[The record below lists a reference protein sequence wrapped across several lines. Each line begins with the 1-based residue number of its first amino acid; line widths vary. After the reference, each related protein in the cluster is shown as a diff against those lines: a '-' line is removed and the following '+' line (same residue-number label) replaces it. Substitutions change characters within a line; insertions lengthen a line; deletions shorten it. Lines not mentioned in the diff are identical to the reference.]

1 MRGISLEE
9 ISESTKIGTRSLR
22 ALEEDDYDLLPGG
35 IFNKGFVRAYSR
47 FLGLNEEQTVADF
60 EEAFKQYQL
69 AQAPPPVLEPEEPEK
84 KRTGFSWA
92 LVVLLVLILAAVGW
106 IVGHRRTTGTAT
118 GDQAVP
124 PESTTA
130 APVTPVSAP
139 VTLSQSSSHDGP
151 QVAKASDHRTTTA
164 HRASVSEV
172 AGATV
177 GAESTSDSVA
187 SSPKEI
193 AAQDHPAAIRLQ
205 VFAREDSWM
214 SILADGKSLGQGILS
229 AQKTRNIRADK
240 EVKLR
245 LGNVGGVEISFN
257 GKPVDIDGQ
266 PQQVKELTF
275 TAQGLQQ

>member
-1 MRGISLEE
+1 MRDISLEE

-47 FLGLNEEQTVADF
+47 FLGLNEEQTVAEF

-69 AQAPPPVLEPEEPEK
+69 AQAPPPVLEPAEPEK
-84 KRTGFSWA
+84 KGPGFSWA
-92 LVVLLVLILAAVGW
+92 LAVLFVLILAAVGW
-106 IVGHRRTTGTAT
+106 IVGHRRATAMAPLEQT
-118 GDQAVP
+118 VP
-124 PESTTA
+124 PESATA

-139 VTLSQSSSHDGP
+139 APVSLSNDHDGP
-151 QVAKASDHRTTTA
+151 QVTKASDHKSATA
-164 HRASVSEV
+164 HRAPVSEV
-172 AGATV
+172 AGTTV
-177 GAESTSDSVA
+177 GAESTSDSAA
-187 SSPKEI
+187 SAPKET

-229 AQKTRNIRADK
+229 AQKTRSIRADR
-240 EVKLR
+240 EVKLK

-257 GKPVDIDGQ
+257 GKPIAVDGQ